1 MNPEISLIT
10 PKKSF
15 PSSFKR
21 TREVYESKPKILSE
35 LEKAN
40 NSIEEKIEMSKM
52 KKETKELIK
61 KSKKIEERQNKTKN
75 VCERIDNLLE
85 KDEKAINF
93 ENINDQPSAK
103 NNG

>member
-15 PSSFKR
+15 PSNFKR
-21 TREVYESKPKILSE
+21 SREVFESKLKILPE
-35 LEKAN
+35 VEKTN
-40 NSIEEKIEMSKM
+40 NFIQEKIEMSKM
-52 KKETKELIK
+52 KETQELIK

-75 VCERIDNLLE
+75 VCERINNLLE
-85 KDEKAINF
+85 KDEKNVSF
-93 ENINDQPSAK
+93 ERINDQSSAK